1 MKSNIPIA
9 ITVAVV
15 IVALMAAIFT
25 AYPLESP
32 EVAMT
37 RKVESLLEKAQQR
50 LNSFDPGG
58 SRTLMTLESAEPAT
72 EQWSEALRAVDDPQG
87 PFSRTLSAQERTL
100 REIAKDFE
108 HIVDQ
113 PQRPGHVSAD
123 KVFRKMQASLKKNEG
138 LIKEALVLASDAV
151 SESQRV
157 GKPHPE
163 ATRLK
168 AILIHTQADLLRRQ
182 ASLHREV
189 AQSQRLRFM
198 KEHDDWQR
206 TNAMLEG
213 AEVELT
219 GSGAVA
225 PAVVAKPDEV
235 AEPASSPAPK
245 STGQPGILSH
255 ALKRL
260 WGRPAETHEEE
271 GVEPAEPEAVTVEEP
286 EAVEEEEPAEEI
298 ADVPPIQD
306 RLDALENQR
315 TGVRQEI
322 ADTEKEVTR
331 LQGIVDDLE
340 RRLAEA
346 LKRSTAAQKKML
358 ALEQKGTDA
367 GDPKSLPGFVEAYE
381 EASRD
386 YREASMEAGT
396 LEHGA
401 LRNARIDTEDENK
414 LLTAPLV
421 ATEPGKA
428 MAPER
433 GLIAMQH
440 ELRIA
445 KRLLEKRSELA
456 KELDRQHE
464 GLTARKADVEQR
476 VADLQQR
483 RDDEASAALKELRAA
498 VASMIE
504 ADGRENEALDLLMT
518 RGLPT
523 VDQAERA
530 SATRIREAR
539 TLNLENDTP
548 DPRLTMMS
556 REAFS
561 TSHASLIAGDMK
573 VVTASIH
580 AQRAEDLKRHAKILA
595 SVEDMAIEAERVL
608 LPEGTTADTVPEAVW
623 QAGAAEAAARDAYDK
638 TIAAGEEAI
647 NVYKEIAPDLK
658 DLWVLHANIAAVS
671 YMLAEFIEDPT
682 TAKVYRDQAYQEYE
696 RSIRDLPADTPE
708 AKIYQPIMQ
717 ELTQAQ

>member
-1 MKSNIPIA
+1 VKPNTPIA
-9 ITVAVV
+9 ITAAVV

-32 EVAMT
+32 EVAMN
-37 RKVESLLEKAQQR
+37 RKVESLLEQAQQR
-50 LNSFDPGG
+50 LNSFDPSG
-58 SRTLMTLESAEPAT
+58 SRTLMSLESTKPAT

-87 PFSRTLSAQERTL
+87 PFSRTLLAQERTL

-123 KVFRKMQASLKKNEG
+123 TAFHDMQTNLQRNEE
-138 LIKEALVLASDAV
+138 LIKEALTLASKAV

-206 TNAMLEG
+206 TNAILEG

-219 GSGAVA
+219 GSGAI
-225 PAVVAKPDEV
+225 VAKPDEV
-235 AEPASSPAPK
+235 AESAPSPAPK
-245 STGQPGILSH
+245 STGQPGILSRT
-255 ALKRL
+255 LKGL
-260 WGRPAETHEEE
+260 WGQPAETHEEE
-271 GVEPAEPEAVTVEEP
+271 EVEPAEPEAVAVDEP
-286 EAVEEEEPAEEI
+286 EAVEEEKPAEEI

-306 RLDALENQR
+306 RIDVLENQR
-315 TGVRQEI
+315 TRARQEI
-322 ADTEKEVTR
+322 ADTEKEVAS

-386 YREASMEAGT
+386 YREASMEAST

-421 ATEPGKA
+421 AMEPGKA

-456 KELDRQHE
+456 KELERQHE
-464 GLTARKADVEQR
+464 ELTIRKKDVEQR
-476 VADLQQR
+476 VANLQQR
-483 RDDEASAALKELRAA
+483 RDDEASSALKELRAA

-518 RGLPT
+518 RGLPA

-573 VVTASIH
+573 VVTASIY
-580 AQRAEDLKRHAKILA
+580 AQRAEDLKRHAGMLA
-595 SVEDMAIEAERVL
+595 SVEDMAIDAEHTL

-623 QAGAAEAAARDAYDK
+623 QADAAEAAAQDAYDK
-638 TIAAGEEAI
+638 AIAAGEEAI
-647 NVYKEIAPDLK
+647 TVYKEIAPDLK

-671 YMLAEFIEDPT
+671 YMLAEFVEDPT

-696 RSIRDLPADTPE
+696 RSIRDRPDTPE

-717 ELTQAQ
+717 KLTQAQ